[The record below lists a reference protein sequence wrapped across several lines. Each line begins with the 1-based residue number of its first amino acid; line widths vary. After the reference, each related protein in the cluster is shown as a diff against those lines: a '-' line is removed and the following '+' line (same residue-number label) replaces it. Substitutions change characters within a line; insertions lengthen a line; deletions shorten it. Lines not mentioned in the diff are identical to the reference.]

1 MGVRLVLQLA
11 THVIVA
17 KMRFTALATIVF
29 RLTGSR
35 AWDADLFPAAYQA
48 VFTDS
53 ENTINQPIQTGLEN
67 IQNAVSVDLV
77 ETITCLDTL
86 TPVEGKKCFNMAI
99 EYVSSSTKI
108 VSSYTRQRFRNLFI
122 PGYAKKSFA
131 MMLFDQS
138 FHYWDT
144 DGFNDRNHEVVL
156 ECAKRFCQPKTTLI
170 AAELTKVT
178 KNFNVGIGKPTGSK
192 VAGRHYDLNWKA
204 MIDIYNSHKLTDTH
218 ADTYN
223 IWMPG
228 GITAIDAVWPTT
240 QVFHT
245 FNFNTSTLELWEGE
259 DKSWFTAAKFAALH
273 HFHYYFLFGPDRI
286 FATAASNKP
295 LNEFLTRA
303 QDMLGND
310 TIDNLKHKQVDLL
323 EWAAQPRFSRGEEM
337 TEMVHFQVKLHTYGK
352 LFMLNRSNA
361 YKAFIKQLA
370 TPSSWFTEGGLARL
384 GYEETEA
391 RLNYMDVFVKCITS
405 IRFYLWIRQLS
416 FDGLLWFYIFAIIV
430 PISIVMVF
438 LAFFFCKS
446 LQCCCVGYRFCAGCI
461 AGARERRCFCL
472 YKIGP
477 KNSVE
482 SYDDEGDDYEE
493 GDEDSYEGQ

>member
-17 KMRFTALATIVF
+17 KMRFTALATVVF

-86 TPVEGKKCFNMAI
+86 TPVDGKKCFNMAI

-204 MIDIYNSHKLTDTH
+204 MIDIYNSHK
-218 ADTYN
+218 YGR
-223 IWMPG
+223 P
-228 GITAIDAVWPTT
+228 PKS
-240 QVFHT
+240 
-245 FNFNTSTLELWEGE
+245 STLSILTPPLWNSG
-259 DKSWFTAAKFAALH
+259 K
-273 HFHYYFLFGPDRI
+273 
-286 FATAASNKP
+286 
-295 LNEFLTRA
+295 
-303 QDMLGND
+303 
-310 TIDNLKHKQVDLL
+310 
-323 EWAAQPRFSRGEEM
+323 
-337 TEMVHFQVKLHTYGK
+337 VKT
-352 LFMLNRSNA
+352 
-361 YKAFIKQLA
+361 KA
-370 TPSSWFTEGGLARL
+370 
-384 GYEETEA
+384 
-391 RLNYMDVFVKCITS
+391 
-405 IRFYLWIRQLS
+405 
-416 FDGLLWFYIFAIIV
+416 GLLL
-430 PISIVMVF
+430 P
-438 LAFFFCKS
+438 S
-446 LQCCCVGYRFCAGCI
+446 LQRYTTFTTTFCSD
-461 AGARERRCFCL
+461 RTVYSQQQRRT
-472 YKIGP
+472 
-477 KNSVE
+477 NR
-482 SYDDEGDDYEE
+482 
-493 GDEDSYEGQ
+493 